1 MTPAEAIREKLQ
13 LTVFVDNLFGENC
26 YLLGRRDTAQALVI
40 DPGLQVR
47 SVLSLVER
55 KGIAIER
62 IVVTHG
68 HIDHIAGVPLLQSSL
83 KAPVMMHPEDRAIL
97 DFEQFAQ
104 LPFVPDGFG
113 PFEID
118 DELEHGMDIVFQ
130 DLRLRVLHTPGH
142 TEGSV
147 CLVAGLDCFSGDT
160 LFERGIGRTD
170 LPGGNMQKIVFSI
183 RNQLYTLPAET
194 LVHPGHGSTTTIRSE
209 MLLNP
214 FVPGFP

>member
-1 MTPAEAIREKLQ
+1 MKPVEAIREKLQ
-13 LTVFVDNLFGENC
+13 LTVFPDNLFGENC
-26 YLLGRRDTAQALVI
+26 YVVGRRDTAQALII
-40 DPGLQVR
+40 DPGLQAA
-47 SVLSLVER
+47 SVLALVER
-55 KGIAIER
+55 KGIVVER
-62 IVVTHG
+62 IVITHG
-68 HIDHIAGVPLLQSSL
+68 HIDHLAGVPLLQSSL
-83 KAPVMMHPEDRAIL
+83 KAPVMMHPDDMDIL

-104 LPFVPDGFG
+104 LPFLPEGFG
-113 PFEID
+113 PFQID
-118 DELEHGMDIVFQ
+118 EDLEHGIEIPFQ

-183 RNQLYTLPAET
+183 RNQLYTLPADT
-194 LVHPGHGSTTTIRSE
+194 VVHPGHGGTTTIRSE

-214 FVPGFP
+214 FVPGYP